1 MSKTVLFVCPHN
13 AAKSVIA
20 VAYFRRLAGEAGLE
34 LAADSAGTEPEDAVW
49 PSVVDLLRRDDLEV
63 DGWRPRRLTA
73 DDLAETELV
82 VAMGC
87 ALPAELGPAR
97 KVEAWDDLP
106 LASEDLVAARDA
118 VRRRV
123 EDLVARMQQAADP
136 R

>member
-20 VAYFRRLAGEAGLE
+20 VAYFRRLAGEAGLD
-34 LAADSAGTEPEDAVW
+34 LVADSAGTEPENTVW
-49 PSVVDLLRRDDLEV
+49 PSVVELLRRDGLDV
-63 DGWRPRRLTA
+63 VAGRPRRLT
-73 DDLAETELV
+73 DGDLADARLV
-82 VAMGC
+82 VSMGC
-87 ALPAELGPAR
+87 ALPAELRPAPE
-97 KVEAWDDLP
+97 VERWDDLP

-123 EDLVARMQQAADP
+123 EDLVGRLQSAGDR